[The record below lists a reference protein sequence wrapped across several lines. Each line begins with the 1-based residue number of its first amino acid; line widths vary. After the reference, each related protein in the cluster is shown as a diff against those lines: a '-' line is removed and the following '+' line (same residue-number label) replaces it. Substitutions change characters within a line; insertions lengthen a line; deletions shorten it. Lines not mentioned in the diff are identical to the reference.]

1 MRFNFILVILF
12 FLLKSSFA
20 QVGDDI
26 LGKYKLID
34 EKLEKAGKEMFMTFT
49 KNEKG
54 EYEGRMA
61 VPKGAD
67 RESAKDGKVATLI
80 TITKLV
86 FDKKTKEWVNGEI
99 RSDARDRSIKVKIS
113 KTGPGKYQ
121 ARCYI
126 GLPAFGK
133 TIYWERA
140 N

>member
-12 FLLKSSFA
+12 FMLKSSFA

-26 LGKYKLID
+26 LGKYK
-34 EKLEKAGKEMFMTFT
+34 
-49 KNEKG
+49 G

-67 RESAKDGKVATLI
+67 SESAKDGKVATLI